1 MENDNI
7 MLDVDSENK
16 TINIKII
23 NEENIIGIL
32 TDIITKKNI
41 MIEKIY
47 KLLELLNIEKIEN
60 IDKKVISFDLQSDL
74 IIPFSEV
81 YNAGEQFLI
90 LAGLNNVGL
99 KFN

>member
-23 NEENIIGIL
+23 NVENIIGIL

-41 MIEKIY
+41 ISEKIY
-47 KLLELLNIEKIEN
+47 KLLELLNIESIEN
-60 IDKKVISFDLQSDL
+60 IDKKD
-74 IIPFSEV
+74 IIIVRVFREDI
-81 YNAGEQFLI
+81 YYRRTRNF
-90 LAGLNNVGL
+90 
-99 KFN
+99 

>member
-60 IDKKVISFDLQSDL
+60 IDKKD
-74 IIPFSEV
+74 IIIVRVFREDI
-81 YNAGEQFLI
+81 YYRRTRNF
-90 LAGLNNVGL
+90 
-99 KFN
+99 

>member
-23 NEENIIGIL
+23 NQENIIGIL

-41 MIEKIY
+41 ISEKIY
-47 KLLELLNIEKIEN
+47 KLLELLNIESIEN
-60 IDKKVISFDLQSDL
+60 IDKKD
-74 IIPFSEV
+74 IIIVRVFREDI
-81 YNAGEQFLI
+81 YYRRTRNF
-90 LAGLNNVGL
+90 
-99 KFN
+99 

>member
-23 NEENIIGIL
+23 NQENIIGIL

-41 MIEKIY
+41 ISEKIY
-47 KLLELLNIEKIEN
+47 KLLELLNIEKYEN
-60 IDKKVISFDLQSDL
+60 KDKNDTIIVKVFREDIYYRRTRNF
-74 IIPFSEV
+74 
-81 YNAGEQFLI
+81 
-90 LAGLNNVGL
+90 
-99 KFN
+99 

>member
-7 MLDVDSENK
+7 MLDVNSENK

-41 MIEKIY
+41 ISEKIY
-47 KLLELLNIEKIEN
+47 ELLELLNIEKIEN
-60 IDKKVISFDLQSDL
+60 IDKED
-74 IIPFSEV
+74 IIIVRVFR
-81 YNAGEQFLI
+81 
-90 LAGLNNVGL
+90 
-99 KFN
+99 

>member
-41 MIEKIY
+41 MSEKIY
-47 KLLELLNIEKIEN
+47 KLLELLNIESIEN
-60 IDKKVISFDLQSDL
+60 IDKK
-74 IIPFSEV
+74 
-81 YNAGEQFLI
+81 I
-90 LAGLNNVGL
+90 L
-99 KFN
+99 

>member
-41 MIEKIY
+41 MSEKIY
-47 KLLELLNIEKIEN
+47 KLLELLNIEKYEN
-60 IDKKVISFDLQSDL
+60 KDKNDT
-74 IIPFSEV
+74 IIVRVFREDI
-81 YNAGEQFLI
+81 YYRRTRNF
-90 LAGLNNVGL
+90 
-99 KFN
+99 

>member
-60 IDKKVISFDLQSDL
+60 IDKKD
-74 IIPFSEV
+74 IIIVRVFREDI
-81 YNAGEQFLI
+81 YYKRTRNF
-90 LAGLNNVGL
+90 
-99 KFN
+99 

>member
-32 TDIITKKNI
+32 TDIINKKNI
-41 MIEKIY
+41 ISEKIY
-47 KLLELLNIEKIEN
+47 KLLELLNIESIEN
-60 IDKKVISFDLQSDL
+60 IDKKD
-74 IIPFSEV
+74 IIIVRVFREDI
-81 YNAGEQFLI
+81 YYRRTRNF
-90 LAGLNNVGL
+90 
-99 KFN
+99 

>member
-23 NEENIIGIL
+23 NQENIIGIL

-41 MIEKIY
+41 ISEKIY
-47 KLLELLNIEKIEN
+47 KLLELLNIEEYEN
-60 IDKKVISFDLQSDL
+60 KDKNDTIIVKVFREDIYYRRTRNF
-74 IIPFSEV
+74 
-81 YNAGEQFLI
+81 
-90 LAGLNNVGL
+90 
-99 KFN
+99 

>member
-47 KLLELLNIEKIEN
+47 KLLELLNIESIEN
-60 IDKKVISFDLQSDL
+60 IDKKD
-74 IIPFSEV
+74 IIIVRVFREDI
-81 YNAGEQFLI
+81 YYRRTRNF
-90 LAGLNNVGL
+90 
-99 KFN
+99 

>member
-32 TDIITKKNI
+32 TDIINKKNI
-41 MIEKIY
+41 ISEKIY
-47 KLLELLNIEKIEN
+47 KLLELLNIESIEN
-60 IDKKVISFDLQSDL
+60 IDKKD
-74 IIPFSEV
+74 IIIVRVFR
-81 YNAGEQFLI
+81 
-90 LAGLNNVGL
+90 
-99 KFN
+99 